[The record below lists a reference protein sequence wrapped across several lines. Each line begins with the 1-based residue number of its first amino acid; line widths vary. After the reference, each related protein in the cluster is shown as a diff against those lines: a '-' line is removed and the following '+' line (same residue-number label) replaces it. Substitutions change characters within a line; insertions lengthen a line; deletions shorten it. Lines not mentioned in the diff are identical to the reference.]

1 MMTTASSIK
10 DKNDQLA
17 QDYVN
22 KDDAETLKAFHRYQ
36 VQESISSHDIADGT
50 WILTVA
56 GSRELT

>member
-36 VQESISSHDIADGT
+36 VQESISRDDVVEGA
-50 WILTVA
+50 
-56 GSRELT
+56 